1 MDTYKGKAWSRGT
14 NWRLS
19 FGINMILRLR
29 SHDNGQIFDW
39 KIAQTLR
46 SHGAV
51 QYFLCSHGIKLTN
64 QLASPG
70 WAATYHG
77 TTYHLELNW
86 WLAWE
91 NSQHL
96 ATLPLLVFPPNDVW
110 ETSAEISYWW
120 RLTTQICLVL
130 LLGRV
135 AGNFGSTNQN
145 LLSSFFTK
153 NTC

>member
-1 MDTYKGKAWSRGT
+1 MDTNKGKAWSRGT

-19 FGINMILRLR
+19 FGINMILGAAVTWQRTNFWLKNCPDTSFTR
-29 SHDNGQIFDW
+29 SHSIF
-39 KIAQTLR
+39 L
-46 SHGAV
+46 
-51 QYFLCSHGIKLTN
+51 LCSHRIKLTN
-64 QLASPG
+64 RLVFPG
-70 WAATYHG
+70 WAA
-77 TTYHLELNW
+77 TYHLELNW

-96 ATLPLLVFPPNDVW
+96 ATLPPLVFPPNDVW
-110 ETSAEISYWW
+110 ETSAEIPYWW

-145 LLSSFFTK
+145 LLSSFFPK